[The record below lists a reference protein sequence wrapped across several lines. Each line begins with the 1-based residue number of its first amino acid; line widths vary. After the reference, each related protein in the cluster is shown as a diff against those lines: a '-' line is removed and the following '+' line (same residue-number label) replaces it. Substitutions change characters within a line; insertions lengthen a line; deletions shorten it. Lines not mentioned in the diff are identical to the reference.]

1 MKRILL
7 IIYQSISILLLF
19 AYYLFFMDY
28 NALNRLSGDNNMVWI
43 ILFGFIG
50 VVSVITS
57 LVSIS
62 FCLFSSI
69 NKRIKYAYFISLFAG
84 FTTVWIFNDALFID
98 KAYLAI
104 DYILHILFFVGFVL
118 LVDRMQQQ
126 GHKISDMLKQKEYRY
141 LKDIL
146 IYSLFIIFCYIVPD
160 QVFETYI
167 FSNDQYIALQTVS
180 GSMYIRYV
188 SCYVCLLLHLVCIYK
203 KYDKTKLIC
212 FILLLIPN
220 LIYLCCQMFSVGYNP
235 LASYFWYSLGFTII
249 SIMLY
254 VCTMIFHNRRR
265 FYREKYRTLCEAE
278 RETSHNR

>member
-1 MKRILL
+1 
-7 IIYQSISILLLF
+7 
-19 AYYLFFMDY
+19 
-28 NALNRLSGDNNMVWI
+28 MVWI

-126 GHKISDMLKQKEYRY
+126 GHKISDMLKQKEYRC

-160 QVFETYI
+160 QVFKNFISIEYNYQATQLIANCMSFRFILCYI
-167 FSNDQYIALQTVS
+167 
-180 GSMYIRYV
+180 
-188 SCYVCLLLHLVCIYK
+188 CLALHLVCIYK
-203 KYDKTKLIC
+203 KWAKTKLIC

-220 LIYLCCQMFSVGYNP
+220 LIYLCCQMFSTGYKP
-235 LASYFWYSLGFTII
+235 LASYFWYSLGFSILSII
-249 SIMLY
+249 LY
-254 VCTMIFHNRRR
+254 VYIDL
-265 FYREKYRTLCEAE
+265 FYREKYRKLCEQE
-278 RETSHNR
+278 EKNIK

>member
-28 NALNRLSGDNNMVWI
+28 NARNRLSGDNNMVWI

-126 GHKISDMLKQKEYRY
+126 GHKISDMLKQKEYRC

-160 QVFETYI
+160 QVFKNFISIEYNYQATQVIANCMSFRFILCYI
-167 FSNDQYIALQTVS
+167 
-180 GSMYIRYV
+180 
-188 SCYVCLLLHLVCIYK
+188 CLVLHLVCIYK
-203 KYDKTKLIC
+203 KWAKTAYASFVL
-212 FILLLIPN
+212 LLLIP
-220 LIYLCCQMFSVGYNP
+220 LVFLCIKVFYMGYTQLETYL
-235 LASYFWYSLGFTII
+235 WYTIGCSAI
-249 SIMLY
+249 SIGAY
-254 VCTMIFHNRRR
+254 QTNR
-265 FYREKYRTLCEAE
+265 
-278 RETSHNR
+278 